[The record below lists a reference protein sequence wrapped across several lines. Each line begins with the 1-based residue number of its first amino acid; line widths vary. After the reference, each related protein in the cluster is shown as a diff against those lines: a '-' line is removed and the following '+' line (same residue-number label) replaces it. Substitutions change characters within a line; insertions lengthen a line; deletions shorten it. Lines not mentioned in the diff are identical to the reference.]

1 MWKLLIWWWQLSER
15 NIHIKLEN
23 PTLGWHIKLAQSQK
37 DYLFQK
43 RWCCVARTIFLFPKP
58 GSNTRSIKVKTFSM
72 AFQYG
77 LCYTGSRLL
86 LCVFYPGAGWN
97 FLLLYPEG
105 FLQRGDAVSGF
116 WCAGHSFEGFC
127 LVLLERAKQDFHFA
141 PFTKI
146 LTVFSVWRY
155 NLCFRQKIVLLTR
168 ELINLFWYCL

>member
-1 MWKLLIWWWQLSER
+1 
-15 NIHIKLEN
+15 
-23 PTLGWHIKLAQSQK
+23 
-37 DYLFQK
+37 
-43 RWCCVARTIFLFPKP
+43 
-58 GSNTRSIKVKTFSM
+58 M

-77 LCYTGSRLL
+77 LCYIGSRLL
-86 LCVFYPGAGWN
+86 LFVFYPGAGWN

-127 LVLLERAKQDFHFA
+127 LVLLERAKQDFHFT

-155 NLCFRQKIVLLTR
+155 NLCIRQKIVLLTR
-168 ELINLFWYCL
+168 ELINLFWYCLQSSVFQQMMTGWCFPILFCSFLVVSNMITHLHNETLSQLDLLSGFK